1 MGVQLPAALAGTVLL
16 SDQGRG
22 LCEGA
27 RYWLAFEGV
36 FFASFLFR
44 RWKKK

>member
-1 MGVQLPAALAGTVLL
+1 LGYQAVKNCTLWTLMSP
-16 SDQGRG
+16 
-22 LCEGA
+22 
-27 RYWLAFEGV
+27 WWKGV